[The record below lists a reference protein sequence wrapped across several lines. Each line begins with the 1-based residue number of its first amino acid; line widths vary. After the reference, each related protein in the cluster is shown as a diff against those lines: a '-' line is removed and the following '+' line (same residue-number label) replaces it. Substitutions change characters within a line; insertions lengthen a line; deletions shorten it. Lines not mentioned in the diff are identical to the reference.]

1 MEIDVVLRL
10 EKKIDELL
18 DRKRQLEEDCQRLL
32 AEKKALAEER
42 ERFRTEI
49 DRILAKLD
57 HLDQESP

>member
-18 DRKRQLEEDCQRLL
+18 DRKRRLEEDCQRLL
-32 AEKKALAEER
+32 SEKKDLVEER

-57 HLDQESP
+57 LLDQENP